1 MINSLKIIISSF
13 LKREAI
19 KRRLAKIEET
29 YKDIKKL
36 EELEDSQKK
45 KVIQVKRI
53 SEYWKRGWQSTNTA
67 LNYLESIATK
77 QVSFSQHELDLLYK
91 KNFLYEEL
99 ENSVHSIGNYLSR
112 ELKDEQKN
120 HAVALLMKGEQEIQK
135 MEETYIASAK
145 NRLNQLLSAFHEEI
159 LIYQSSNWRYV
170 VDPSFRSLIE
180 RESDLIAQYKN
191 EINIQADYFREHIK
205 RSLFSFLA
213 DADETK
219 RRLDEQEAYQ
229 QRVKDRI
236 RKFSA
241 TYLRICRAIDY
252 ANEIEFDKLE
262 EVFYGELLTFS
273 SIASGAFYAP
283 PIKIITML
291 RGLEGSDSYLQQT
304 EEEYAY
310 LRELLQHID
319 PNTPIIE
326 VLQESPFETFAYIS
340 PDEKDS
346 SYRNMPVKAYF
357 DWFQQ
362 QRHERDSKSH
372 NALLRKQLELCLML
386 GEPKVIIVHPR
397 DKQGLYHEQI
407 HRVLHLHSEIKTR
420 IIDYIK
426 SNKIENT
433 NAFKSARKMSDT
445 AKGSTGLLGHYD
457 VYEEFVVVALVHN
470 KFKNQ
475 EKTFDQI
482 EFPQRIVELLNA
494 NIEQDRL
501 IIYQNNRNALFKL
514 EHQKK
519 SYDNHLWNKFPKP

>member
-191 EINIQADYFREHIK
+191 EINIQADYF
-205 RSLFSFLA
+205 
-213 DADETK
+213 
-219 RRLDEQEAYQ
+219 
-229 QRVKDRI
+229 
-236 RKFSA
+236 
-241 TYLRICRAIDY
+241 
-252 ANEIEFDKLE
+252 
-262 EVFYGELLTFS
+262 
-273 SIASGAFYAP
+273 
-283 PIKIITML
+283 
-291 RGLEGSDSYLQQT
+291 
-304 EEEYAY
+304 
-310 LRELLQHID
+310 
-319 PNTPIIE
+319 
-326 VLQESPFETFAYIS
+326 
-340 PDEKDS
+340 
-346 SYRNMPVKAYF
+346 
-357 DWFQQ
+357 
-362 QRHERDSKSH
+362 
-372 NALLRKQLELCLML
+372 
-386 GEPKVIIVHPR
+386 
-397 DKQGLYHEQI
+397 
-407 HRVLHLHSEIKTR
+407 
-420 IIDYIK
+420 
-426 SNKIENT
+426 
-433 NAFKSARKMSDT
+433 
-445 AKGSTGLLGHYD
+445 
-457 VYEEFVVVALVHN
+457 
-470 KFKNQ
+470 
-475 EKTFDQI
+475 
-482 EFPQRIVELLNA
+482 
-494 NIEQDRL
+494 
-501 IIYQNNRNALFKL
+501 
-514 EHQKK
+514 
-519 SYDNHLWNKFPKP
+519 